1 MKSVGNQSR
10 ATCHSPENVAGMDIR
25 DLSPNDMRSVMETRF
40 QIVKT
45 YDLGMP
51 GKTAKFVDIGLIG

>member
-25 DLSPNDMRSVMETRF
+25 DLSPNDMRSEMETGF
-40 QIVKT
+40 QIMKT
-45 YDLGMP
+45 
-51 GKTAKFVDIGLIG
+51 